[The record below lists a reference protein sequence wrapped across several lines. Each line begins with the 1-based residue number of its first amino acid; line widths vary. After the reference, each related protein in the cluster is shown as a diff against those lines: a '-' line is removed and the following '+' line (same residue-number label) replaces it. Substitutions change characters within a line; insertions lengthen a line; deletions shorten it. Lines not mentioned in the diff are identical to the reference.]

1 MDELFQALADPRR
14 RALVDLLRQGEQP
27 VGALVA
33 RLPIAQSGVSRH
45 LRILREA
52 GLVRVRREGQ
62 RRVYSLQPEA
72 LRELTAWLLADR
84 AVWDDRLEDL
94 DAELARRLNKRQ
106 GDET

>member
-1 MDELFQALADPRR
+1 MDYILQALADPRR
-14 RALVDLLRQGEQP
+14 RMIVEILRTGEQP

-62 RRVYSLQPEA
+62 RRVYALQPEA
-72 LRELTAWLLADR
+72 LRELTTWLLADR
-84 AVWDDRLEDL
+84 AVWDVRLDDL
-94 DAELARRLNKRQ
+94 DAELARRLNTRE
-106 GDET
+106 GADE